1 MRLQTNT
8 NLGRFGSRN
17 TTRLLALLPVQH
29 HAGVVE
35 HTTVKV
41 SGGCESGIVLVFN
54 VVCLQ
59 AVVATVGALVG
70 AARFVVAAATQHSCL
85 MKPSAVTHIPT

>member
-17 TTRLLALLPVQH
+17 TMRLLTLLPVQH

-35 HTTVKV
+35 HTTLEV